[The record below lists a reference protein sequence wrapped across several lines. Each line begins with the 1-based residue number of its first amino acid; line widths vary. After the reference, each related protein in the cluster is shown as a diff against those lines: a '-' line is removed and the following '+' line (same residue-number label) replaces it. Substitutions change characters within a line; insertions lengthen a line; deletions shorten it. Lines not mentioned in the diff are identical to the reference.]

1 MACRSLFIAACFSVL
16 AATAQNLVE
25 NPTFERHQGDVPD
38 GWGWEAGAAKATQV
52 VDTQVSRSGKAS
64 LRLSNPTTKG
74 PNVYSTLTQAI
85 RVKAN
90 ATYTVS
96 CYVKSDDA
104 GLVWIGGGKK
114 WEHRFAFPRDT
125 KGEWQRVVG
134 TFTTTPGE
142 TTFTL
147 RILTESPTAALWI
160 DDVQLEAGS
169 QPTDFVYIAP
179 LDPGQSRLDLSPF
192 DPGQNLVPNPSFEQ
206 VDSIRPKG
214 WMWDQRNTNA
224 TMTVETGTAHSGTT
238 SVKFVNSTAFGPH
251 VYGWFGFTAG
261 VPVKAGTTYTLTAFV
276 RSAKPGR
283 AWIGGGQG
291 WKVRCPVPTTGEEW
305 RRISKTFTTQPDET
319 SFALMFVTESPTDG
333 IWLDDVSL
341 REGIRPLP
349 AALEGAA
356 VADYVDLAPKER
368 DEVLNGGGAPVNTR
382 WAPQRWPEDQWTFSS
397 GPLRAEGILTLA
409 DPAAGASVVA
419 ELLDGAGKTLL
430 SQTAVVPAAA
440 KAVFLTLRGN
450 ISEVQAEQVVLR
462 ANLLREGKTLAHY
475 EQRMELVTPARI
487 RAKLQESVARRDSL
501 AERIAQLQTKGLG
514 AYARVTLTVLDN
526 FIPWVE
532 ADIRNDRPD
541 RAWDAA
547 CLLADLTA
555 RAGQSS
561 EFPVPRYQTG
571 PLAVDGPS
579 TVGTRRFPD
588 GRVEQGPV
596 FLTGYGHFRQV
607 RQDIE
612 KFPGYGC
619 NFFQIEFGPRDVLPD
634 ENSYSDRAIDSFR
647 EVCDR
652 AAKADVAVNL
662 LLSPHYF
669 PNWALAKWPDLK
681 DCKGG
686 FMQYCVH
693 DPRARSVVEKS
704 LRYVIPRIKDL
715 PALHSVCLS
724 NEPICVDL
732 RGCAVTAKAWPAWLQ
747 ARHGDIATLNRRW
760 RTEYQSFAEI
770 PIPAPE
776 FTATPMSVDF
786 VRYNQEAFAEFHAWM
801 AGIIHEIAPDL
812 PVHAKIMMSAH
823 FGRSLHGMWSVSPE
837 LFADFSQYNG
847 NDCCN
852 WFHRGGDW
860 STGWAGMEGGYDF
873 QRSMADMPVFN
884 SENHMIVDG
893 DQGVIPPEH
902 LYTELWQGAI
912 HGQSST
918 TYWVWERTN
927 SFTDSLTGSIL
938 HRPDGIEAFGRC
950 NLDLNRLAPEVVS
963 IQRVPPALGVLWSA
977 SSIIEG
983 DQHKTAMWRAY
994 EGAAFQGVQLGFV
1007 TERRLEAYAKGETKR
1022 PLDSLQVLLVPQ
1034 VTHLSDSARAGLAKL
1049 AGTIR
1054 VVVLGDAPACD
1065 EYGNPVADPAI
1076 PGAILLPLPE
1086 TAEELCQILA
1096 QQLSGWGVKPLVS
1109 LADEQGKL
1117 PFGIEV
1123 HAATHNGR
1131 RLAAV
1136 CDLLREP
1143 RTITVGTPS
1152 TDLISGQDLP
1162 AQFTVEPLKP
1172 LLLQLP

>member
-1 MACRSLFIAACFSVL
+1 MACRSFLVAACLSVL

-25 NPTFERHQGDVPD
+25 NPTFERHQGDAPD
-38 GWGWEAGAAKATQV
+38 GWRWEAGAAKAVQV
-52 VDTQVSRSGKAS
+52 VDTQVARSGKAS
-64 LRLSNPTTKG
+64 LRLSNPTAKG
-74 PNVYSTLTQAI
+74 PNVYSTLTQTVG
-85 RVKAN
+85 VKPN

-96 CYVKSDDA
+96 CYVRSDDA

-114 WEHRFAFPRDT
+114 WEHRFTFPRNT

-134 TFTTTPGE
+134 TFATASGE

-160 DDVQLEAGS
+160 DDVQLEAGDKA
-169 QPTDFVYIAP
+169 TDFVYVAP
-179 LDPGQSRLDLSPF
+179 LEPGQSRLDLSPF

-206 VDSIRPKG
+206 VDSVRPKG
-214 WMWDQRNTNA
+214 WMWDQRNTDA
-224 TMTVETGTAHSGTT
+224 TMTVETGIVHSGAT
-238 SVKFVNSTAFGPH
+238 SVKFVNGTAFGAH

-261 VPVKAGTTYTLTAFV
+261 VPVKAETTYTLTAFV

-283 AWIGGGQG
+283 SWIGGGQG
-291 WKVRCPVPTTGEEW
+291 WKIRCPVPTTGEEW
-305 RRISKTFTTQPDET
+305 RRISKTFTTQPGET
-319 SFALMFVTESPTDG
+319 SFALMFVSESPTDG

-349 AALEGAA
+349 AALEGTT
-356 VADYVDLAPKER
+356 VTDYVDLAPKER
-368 DEVLNGGGAPVNTR
+368 DEVLTGGGAPVNTR

-397 GPLRAEGILTLA
+397 GPFRAEGILTLA

-419 ELLDGAGKTLL
+419 ELLDGDGKTLL
-430 SQTAVVPAAA
+430 SQTAAVPADA
-440 KAVFLTLRGN
+440 KAVFMTLRGN

-462 ANLLREGKTLAHY
+462 ANLLRDDKTLAHY

-487 RAKLQESVARRDSL
+487 RVKLQESVARRDAL
-501 AERIAQLQTKGLG
+501 AERITQLETKGLG
-514 AYARVTLTVLDN
+514 AYARVTSTILDN

-532 ADIRNDRPD
+532 ADIRNDRAD

-547 CLLADLTA
+547 CLLADMTA
-555 RAGQSS
+555 RAGQSA

-571 PLAVDGPS
+571 PLAIDGPS
-579 TVGTRRFPD
+579 TIGSRRFPD

-596 FLTGYGHFRQV
+596 FLTGYGHFAQV
-607 RQDIE
+607 RRDIE

-693 DPRARSVVEKS
+693 DPRARNVLEKS
-704 LRYVIPRIKDL
+704 LRYAIPRIKDL

-747 ARHGDIATLNRRW
+747 TRHGDIATLNRRW
-760 RTEYQSFAEI
+760 RTEYQSFADI

-786 VRYNQEAFAEFHAWM
+786 VRYNQETFAEFHAWM
-801 AGIIHEIAPDL
+801 AGIIHEMAPGL

-837 LFADFSQYNG
+837 LFADLSQYNG

-852 WFHRGGDW
+852 WFHRTGDW
-860 STGWAGMEGGYDF
+860 STGWASMEGGYDF
-873 QRSMADMPVFN
+873 QRSMADLPVFN
-884 SENHMIVDG
+884 SENHMIIDG

-963 IQRVPPALGVLWSA
+963 IQCMPPVLGVLWSA
-977 SSIIEG
+977 SSIVQG
-983 DQHKTAMWRAY
+983 DQHQLAMWRAY
-994 EGAAFQGVQLGFV
+994 EGAAFQGVQLGFL

-1034 VTHLSDSARAGLAKL
+1034 VTHLSDAARAGLAKL
-1049 AGTIR
+1049 AQTIR

-1065 EYGNPVADPAI
+1065 EYGNPVADAAI
-1076 PGAILLPLPE
+1076 PRATVLPLPD
-1086 TAEELCQILA
+1086 TAEELCQTLA
-1096 QQLSGWGVKPLVS
+1096 QRLPAWGVQPLV
-1109 LADEQGKL
+1109 AATDDRGQV
-1117 PFGIEV
+1117 PFGVEIR
-1123 HAATHNGR
+1123 AATHDGH

-1136 CDLLREP
+1136 CNLLREP
-1143 RTITVGTPS
+1143 RIVTLGTPS
-1152 TDLISGQDLP
+1152 TDLISGRNLP
-1162 AQFTVEPLKP
+1162 PQFTVEPLKP
-1172 LLLQLP
+1172 MLLQVQ